1 NPLPAENNA
10 EPTRLADDH
19 FRCEV
24 VVVNEVGL
32 HVRPAS
38 MLVELGSKQA
48 AEIRIG
54 KGSLQVDAK
63 SIFQLL
69 SLSAE
74 TGSRL
79 CIETRGADA
88 EATIRRIQRLFRTGF
103 DEFPDPVAADGPPT
117 ADGPA
122 SIADGTPISDS

>member
-1 NPLPAENNA
+1 MFSKRPMRTSWIEPPDRGAAASTGVERLDFQRLDAERRRRSLEGYVGSLERGRPSGRRAGPAGGDPMNPLPAENNA

-48 AEIRIG
+48 AEIR
-54 KGSLQVDAK
+54 
-63 SIFQLL
+63 
-69 SLSAE
+69 
-74 TGSRL
+74 
-79 CIETRGADA
+79 
-88 EATIRRIQRLFRTGF
+88 
-103 DEFPDPVAADGPPT
+103 
-117 ADGPA
+117 
-122 SIADGTPISDS
+122 